1 MKGSRRQARAVETK
15 RRNKMPTIPE
25 INQDIEAAK
34 SKLSD
39 SKAALRRSPPNKQL
53 ALTRITEA
61 EGRLLEAKNGIIE
74 LIGPVTPPVP
84 PTDPIPPIPPP
95 VIAIPGSAGTPQFAV
110 VPNGVRAFWGAGA
123 GGIPT
128 GYKRTGEGLAGE
140 TTNTGE
146 ILPYKTLTEA
156 EEILPAGF
164 TGWYCVRPTNSAGD
178 ALEQSCNSYTGVV
191 TPPIP
196 PVPVPPPGGSAPDFV
211 EDFSSYGS
219 TSELITG

>member
-1 MKGSRRQARAVETK
+1 
-15 RRNKMPTIPE
+15 MPTIPE

-39 SKAALRRSPPNKQL
+39 SKAALRRSPPNKQV

-84 PTDPIPPIPPP
+84 PTDPIPPTPPP
-95 VIAIPGSAGTPQFAV
+95 VTTIPGSAGTPQFAV

-128 GYKRTGEGLAGE
+128 GYKRTCEGL
-140 TTNTGE
+140 
-146 ILPYKTLTEA
+146 PDKTITEA

-178 ALEQSCNSYTGVV
+178 ALEQSCSSYTGVV

-219 TSELITG
+219 TSELIAG